1 MFKDL
6 IPPAGPPRGLA
17 LAQLVCRL
25 GDGAYNIC
33 AALFFTRVV
42 GLSPIQM
49 GLGMTI
55 GWSAALVLSV
65 PLGHAA
71 DRMGPRGTSVT
82 LFGCAALSLL
92 SFIFVSSFI
101 PFVIASCA
109 YAVSQRGGSAA
120 EQALLAGLVPADQV
134 TRVRAYVQSSYNAGM
149 TIGAGLGGLVLLF
162 DTRGAYYAAFVVN
175 SLAFVLA
182 AYILYRLPAVPPVPA
197 SETRDADGKSTSKSV
212 FRDAPYVV
220 LSVLNTVLLLYVP
233 LIAVALPLWITK
245 HTEAPISLLSVMLML
260 NTVVVALF
268 QVRVS
273 EGVKDLVSAT
283 RYLLLGSFL
292 LAGACV
298 AFAFS
303 GSWDSAWSAG
313 ILLVVAAGLMVVGE
327 MMQAAGEWEVSFGLA
342 PKGKTGQYQ
351 AFFGNG
357 ITVAEMLGPLIL
369 TGLVVYWGAP
379 GWILLGGL
387 FVAVSAAMAPVIR
400 WGGRVRD
407 ERERAARTETEAQA
421 EAGAEASATGSPA
434 ASPAATTESPTVSP
448 AAAASPAATASAADA
463 DAPAAG

>member
-6 IPPAGPPRGLA
+6 IPPPGPPRGLA

-33 AALFFTRVV
+33 AALYFTRIV
-42 GLSPIQM
+42 GLSPFQM
-49 GLGMTI
+49 SLGLTI

-65 PLGHAA
+65 PLGHLA
-71 DRMGPRGTSVT
+71 DRVGPRGTAVT
-82 LFGCAALSLL
+82 LFVCAALSVA
-92 SFIFVSSFI
+92 SFIFITAFVPFI
-101 PFVIASCA
+101 IASCA

-120 EQALLAGLVPADQV
+120 EQALLAGLVPKDQV
-134 TRVRAYVQSSYNAGM
+134 TRVRAFVQSSYNAGM

-162 DTRGAYYAAFVVN
+162 DRQGAYYAAFALN
-175 SLAFVLA
+175 GIAFLVA
-182 AYILYRLPAVPPVPA
+182 AYILRRLPAVAPVPKAPA
-197 SETRDADGKSTSKSV
+197 SPDGRPASKSV
-212 FRDAPYVV
+212 FRNAPYVV
-220 LSVLNTVLLLYVP
+220 ISVLNTVLLLYVP
-233 LIAVALPLWITK
+233 LISVALPLWISE
-245 HTEAPISLLSVMLML
+245 HTSAPVSLLSVMLML

-273 EGVKDLVSAT
+273 EGVKDLTSAI
-283 RYLLLGSFL
+283 RFLLLGSFL
-292 LAGACV
+292 LAAACV

-303 GSWDSAWSAG
+303 GTWDSAWTAG
-313 ILLVVAAGLMVVGE
+313 VLLVVAAALMVVGE

-357 ITVAEMLGPLIL
+357 ITVAEMLGPLVL
-369 TGLVVYWGAP
+369 TGLIVYWGAP

-387 FVAVSAAMAPVIR
+387 FVAVSAAMAPAIR

-407 ERERAARTETEAQA
+407 ENERLEQ
-421 EAGAEASATGSPA
+421 
-434 ASPAATTESPTVSP
+434 ESL
-448 AAAASPAATASAADA
+448 AAADA
-463 DAPAAG
+463 DRPAERAANRAEPPSGPAPTLAPAPAPAPAAKPATDHPGEAVDDLV

>member
-6 IPPAGPPRGLA
+6 IPPPGPPRGLA

-33 AALFFTRVV
+33 AALFFTRIV
-42 GLSPIQM
+42 GLSPLQM
-49 GLGMTI
+49 SLGMTI

-65 PLGHAA
+65 PLGHLA
-71 DRMGPRGTSVT
+71 DRVGPRGTSVA
-82 LFGCAALSLL
+82 LFVCAALSVL
-92 SFIFVSSFI
+92 SFIFITSFV
-101 PFVIASCA
+101 PFIIASCA

-120 EQALLAGLVPADQV
+120 EQALLAGLVPKDQV
-134 TRVRAYVQSSYNAGM
+134 TRVRAFVQSSYNAGM

-162 DTRGAYYAAFVVN
+162 DNRAAYYAAFVLN
-175 SLAFVLA
+175 SIAFLIA
-182 AYILYRLPAVPPVPA
+182 AYILRRLPAVAPVPA
-197 SETRDADGKSTSKSV
+197 SPVTTADGKPASKSV

-220 LSVLNTVLLLYVP
+220 ISVLNTVLLLYVP
-233 LIAVALPLWITK
+233 LIAVALPLWISE
-245 HTEAPISLLSVMLML
+245 HTSAPVSLLSVMLML

-273 EGVKDLVSAT
+273 EGVKDLASAT

-303 GSWDSAWSAG
+303 GTWDSAWTAG
-313 ILLVVAAGLMVVGE
+313 VLLVVAAGLMVVGE

-357 ITVAEMLGPLIL
+357 ITVAEMLGPLVL
-369 TGLVVYWGAP
+369 TGLIVYWGAP
-379 GWILLGGL
+379 GWILLGAL
-387 FVAVSAAMAPVIR
+387 FVVVSAAMAPVIR

-407 ERERAARTETEAQA
+407 EKERLEA
-421 EAGAEASATGSPA
+421 ELL
-434 ASPAATTESPTVSP
+434 
-448 AAAASPAATASAADA
+448 AAADGVQPGDDSAADRPEK
-463 DAPAAG
+463 PASDHRGEAVDGLV